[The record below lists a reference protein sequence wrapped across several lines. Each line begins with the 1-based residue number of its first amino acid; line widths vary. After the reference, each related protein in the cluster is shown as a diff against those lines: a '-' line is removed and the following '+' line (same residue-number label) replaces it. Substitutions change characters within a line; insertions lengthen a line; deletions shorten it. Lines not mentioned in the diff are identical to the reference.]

1 MQRAGAPLPCS
12 VWVSHCRGFPC
23 CGAQALGIWASVVA
37 GHGLSS
43 CESPALEYWLSG
55 DGDPSI
61 VTYLIR
67 KGFTAEQA
75 DDLLNK
81 ESGFKGVTGYND
93 CRDVITAARKGNK
106 QATLGLKMFVS
117 RIAKYIVTYANEIA
131 NYGKI
136 DAIVFT
142 AGIGE
147 NSPTIIKMV
156 IDSLPI
162 LNLKLD
168 EKKLPIK
175 YELDKF

>member
-1 MQRAGAPLPCS
+1 MGTR
-12 VWVSHCRGFPC
+12 
-23 CGAQALGIWASVVA
+23 
-37 GHGLSS
+37 
-43 CESPALEYWLSG
+43 SG
-55 DGDPSI
+55 DVDPSI

-67 KGFTAEQA
+67 KGFTAVQA

-175 YELDKF
+175 YDDWKLISTRESKIKIYQVHTNEELMIEQDIKKLVK